1 MIKIVFKV
9 NGNCINA
16 YKLLKDTPK
25 EDLNKTN
32 VIDTKELVFSD
43 VYIKNNLEL
52 VSSFLNVIIIK
63 RKINTVCIRD
73 FELITIILD
82 IINTIPNITNLII
95 KPDESINYDIFLK
108 LLDNNYLENLEV
120 YDFPRILLDRLDT
133 NKKIVVKTRTEIL
146 FVSNFMKVN
155 NLNTYSDIYYKKN
168 IVISDFTSDDKNDIV
183 TFIKI
188 NKYLKEINFKNFSVS
203 AFDFMMNLL
212 IQNAKEDI
220 KISFEYDNLK
230 DTDINVISKYK
241 KVNERLLL
249 NANITFKINYSEEYR
264 RNNLFKQINI
274 NFIKVSLGAVILVI
288 IFMIGINYYK
298 NYVDEQHYLGI
309 ENNLKEIIK
318 VNQKKTEEEN
328 PLDVI
333 EPGDEDL
340 TTTTTTTTTVYDIQY
355 EKVFSTLQEI
365 NKDTVGWLTVN
376 NTRIDYPVVQAKD
389 NDYYL
394 RRDYY
399 QNKNRHGWIFMDY
412 RNNPDE
418 LNENTIIYG
427 HNLANQTMFGTL
439 RYALNS
445 YWYKKSANQI
455 ITFNTPNE
463 NMKFQ
468 IFSIYTIPTTND
480 YLDITF
486 PTTVAYQAYIDLV
499 KGRSIYDFNIEVT
512 TDDKILTLSTCANG
526 NDKRL
531 VIHAKLIKES

>member
-16 YKLLKDTPK
+16 YKLIKDTPK

-73 FELITIILD
+73 FELITVILD

-340 TTTTTTTTTVYDIQY
+340 TTTTATTTTVYDIQY

-486 PTTVAYQAYIDLV
+486 PTTDAYQSYIDLV

-512 TDDKILTLSTCANG
+512 TGDKILTLSTCANG

>member
-16 YKLLKDTPK
+16 YKLIKDTPK

-73 FELITIILD
+73 FELITVILD

-486 PTTVAYQAYIDLV
+486 PTTDAYQSYIDLV

-512 TDDKILTLSTCANG
+512 TVDKILTLSTCANG

>member
-43 VYIKNNLEL
+43 V
-52 VSSFLNVIIIK
+52 FIK

-220 KISFEYDNLK
+220 KIRKLMK
-230 DTDINVISKYK
+230 DY
-241 KVNERLLL
+241 
-249 NANITFKINYSEEYR
+249 F
-264 RNNLFKQINI
+264 
-274 NFIKVSLGAVILVI
+274 
-288 IFMIGINYYK
+288 
-298 NYVDEQHYLGI
+298 
-309 ENNLKEIIK
+309 
-318 VNQKKTEEEN
+318 
-328 PLDVI
+328 
-333 EPGDEDL
+333 
-340 TTTTTTTTTVYDIQY
+340 
-355 EKVFSTLQEI
+355 
-365 NKDTVGWLTVN
+365 
-376 NTRIDYPVVQAKD
+376 
-389 NDYYL
+389 
-394 RRDYY
+394 
-399 QNKNRHGWIFMDY
+399 
-412 RNNPDE
+412 
-418 LNENTIIYG
+418 
-427 HNLANQTMFGTL
+427 
-439 RYALNS
+439 
-445 YWYKKSANQI
+445 
-455 ITFNTPNE
+455 
-463 NMKFQ
+463 
-468 IFSIYTIPTTND
+468 
-480 YLDITF
+480 
-486 PTTVAYQAYIDLV
+486 
-499 KGRSIYDFNIEVT
+499 
-512 TDDKILTLSTCANG
+512 
-526 NDKRL
+526 
-531 VIHAKLIKES
+531 

>member
-16 YKLLKDTPK
+16 YKLIKDTPK

-73 FELITIILD
+73 FELITVILD

-365 NKDTVGWLTVN
+365 NKDTIGWLTVN

-394 RRDYY
+394 KRDYY

-486 PTTVAYQAYIDLV
+486 PTTDAYQAYIDLV

-512 TDDKILTLSTCANG
+512 TGDKILTLSTCANG

>member
-16 YKLLKDTPK
+16 YKLIKDTPK

-73 FELITIILD
+73 FELITVILD

-486 PTTVAYQAYIDLV
+486 PTADAYQRYIDLV

>member
-16 YKLLKDTPK
+16 YKLIKDTPK

-63 RKINTVCIRD
+63 RKINTVCIKD

-82 IINTIPNITNLII
+82 IINTIPNITSLII

-155 NLNTYSDIYYKKN
+155 NLNTYSDIYYKKS
-168 IVISDFTSDDKNDIV
+168 IVISDFTSDDQNDIV

-394 RRDYY
+394 KRDYY
-399 QNKNRHGWIFMDY
+399 QSKNRHGWIFMDY

-486 PTTVAYQAYIDLV
+486 PTTDVFQAYIDLV

>member
-16 YKLLKDTPK
+16 YKLIKDTPK

-73 FELITIILD
+73 FELITVILD

-220 KISFEYDNLK
+220 KIGFEYDNLK

-365 NKDTVGWLTVN
+365 NKDTIGWLTVN

-486 PTTVAYQAYIDLV
+486 PTTDAYQAYIDLV

>member
-63 RKINTVCIRD
+63 RKINTVYIRD

-486 PTTVAYQAYIDLV
+486 PTTDAYQTYIDLV

>member
-1 MIKIVFKV
+1 MMKIVFKV

-16 YKLLKDTPK
+16 YKLIKDTPK

-73 FELITIILD
+73 FELITVILD

-203 AFDFMMNLL
+203 AFDFVMNLL

-486 PTTVAYQAYIDLV
+486 PTTDAYQAYIDLV
-499 KGRSIYDFNIEVT
+499 KGRSIYDFNIEVA

>member
-1 MIKIVFKV
+1 MMKIVFKV

-16 YKLLKDTPK
+16 YKLIKDTPK

-73 FELITIILD
+73 FELITVILD

-365 NKDTVGWLTVN
+365 NKDTIGWLTVN

-394 RRDYY
+394 KRDYY

-486 PTTVAYQAYIDLV
+486 PTTDAYRSYIDLV

>member
-16 YKLLKDTPK
+16 YKLIKDTPK

-73 FELITIILD
+73 FELITVILD

-108 LLDNNYLENLEV
+108 LLDNNYLENLDV
-120 YDFPRILLDRLDT
+120 YDFPRILSDRLDT

-168 IVISDFTSDDKNDIV
+168 IIISDFTSDDKNDIV

-486 PTTVAYQAYIDLV
+486 PTTDAYQAYIDLV

-512 TDDKILTLSTCANG
+512 TNDKILTLSTCANG

>member
-1 MIKIVFKV
+1 MMKIVFKV

-16 YKLLKDTPK
+16 YKLIKDTPK

-73 FELITIILD
+73 FELITVILD

-486 PTTVAYQAYIDLV
+486 PTTDAYQAYIDLV

>member
-16 YKLLKDTPK
+16 YKLIKDTPK

-73 FELITIILD
+73 FELITVILD

-427 HNLANQTMFGTL
+427 HNLANQTMLGTL

-486 PTTVAYQAYIDLV
+486 PTTDAYQTYIDLV

>member
-16 YKLLKDTPK
+16 YKLIKDTPK

-73 FELITIILD
+73 FELITVILD

-486 PTTVAYQAYIDLV
+486 PTTDAYQSYIDLV

-512 TDDKILTLSTCANG
+512 TADKILTLSTCANG

>member
-16 YKLLKDTPK
+16 YKLIKDTPK

-73 FELITIILD
+73 FELITVILD

-439 RYALNS
+439 RYVLNS

-486 PTTVAYQAYIDLV
+486 PTTDAYQTYIDLV

>member
-16 YKLLKDTPK
+16 YKLIKDTPK

-32 VIDTKELVFSD
+32 VIDTKELLFSD

-73 FELITIILD
+73 FELITVILD

-203 AFDFMMNLL
+203 AFDFVMNLL

-365 NKDTVGWLTVN
+365 NKDTIGWLTVN

-486 PTTVAYQAYIDLV
+486 PTTDAYQAYIDLV

-512 TDDKILTLSTCANG
+512 TGDKILTLSTCANG

>member
-16 YKLLKDTPK
+16 YKLIKDTPK

-73 FELITIILD
+73 FELITVILD

-220 KISFEYDNLK
+220 KIGFEYDNLK

-249 NANITFKINYSEEYR
+249 NANITFKINYSEEDR

-365 NKDTVGWLTVN
+365 NKDTIGWLTVN

-486 PTTVAYQAYIDLV
+486 PTTDAYQAYIDLV

>member
-1 MIKIVFKV
+1 MMKIVFKV

-16 YKLLKDTPK
+16 YKLIKDTPK

-73 FELITIILD
+73 FELITVILD

-365 NKDTVGWLTVN
+365 NKDTIGWLTVN

-394 RRDYY
+394 KRDYY

-486 PTTVAYQAYIDLV
+486 PTTDAYQTYIDLV

>member
-16 YKLLKDTPK
+16 YKLIKDTPK

-73 FELITIILD
+73 FELITVILD

-394 RRDYY
+394 KRDYY

-486 PTTVAYQAYIDLV
+486 PTTDAYQTYIDLV

>member
-16 YKLLKDTPK
+16 YKLIKDTPK

-73 FELITIILD
+73 FELITVILD

-394 RRDYY
+394 KRDYY
-399 QNKNRHGWIFMDY
+399 QSKNRHGWIFMDY

-486 PTTVAYQAYIDLV
+486 PTTDVFQAYIDLV

>member
-16 YKLLKDTPK
+16 YKLIKDTPK

-73 FELITIILD
+73 FELITVILD

-333 EPGDEDL
+333 EPGDEDF

-486 PTTVAYQAYIDLV
+486 PTTDAYQAYIDLV

>member
-73 FELITIILD
+73 FELITVILD

-340 TTTTTTTTTVYDIQY
+340 TTTTTTATTVYDIQY

-486 PTTVAYQAYIDLV
+486 PTTDAYQSYIDLV

-512 TDDKILTLSTCANG
+512 TGDKILTLSTCANG

>member
-16 YKLLKDTPK
+16 YKLIKDTPK

-73 FELITIILD
+73 FELITVILD

-95 KPDESINYDIFLK
+95 KPDESINYNIFLK

-203 AFDFMMNLL
+203 AFDFVMNLL

-486 PTTVAYQAYIDLV
+486 PTTDAYQAYIDLV

>member
-73 FELITIILD
+73 FELITVILD

-394 RRDYY
+394 KRDYY

-486 PTTVAYQAYIDLV
+486 PTTDAYQTYIDLV

>member
-1 MIKIVFKV
+1 MKIVFKV

-16 YKLLKDTPK
+16 YKLIKDTPK

-73 FELITIILD
+73 FELITVILD

-365 NKDTVGWLTVN
+365 NKDTIGWLTVN

-394 RRDYY
+394 KRDYY

-486 PTTVAYQAYIDLV
+486 PTTDAYQAYIDLV
-499 KGRSIYDFNIEVT
+499 KGRSIYHF
-512 TDDKILTLSTCANG
+512 
-526 NDKRL
+526 
-531 VIHAKLIKES
+531 H